1 MVSTLCQSL
10 VGPVIALKIIKYVV
24 LRSAKS
30 GNQTCFCTIF
40 QFLLSMATQFITILH
55 KRSCVHDSSLFSRQL
70 FACFPFLSV
79 NSYGVSFYFI
89 LYHLPKFCWVFD
101 QPISPHT
108 CDACHALTRS
118 SHRSPRF
125 QAPASRASRFAS
137 FAGGSCEV
145 TGDGEVASTKEH
157 LTRHPW
163 FLGNSSPAS
172 GFATFD
178 HV

>member
-30 GNQTCFCTIF
+30 GNQMCFCTVF
-40 QFLLSMATQFITILH
+40 QFLLPMATQFITILH

-89 LYHLPKFCWVFD
+89 LYLPIFCWVFD
-101 QPISPHT
+101 QPISPDT
-108 CDACHALTRS
+108 CDACHAS
-118 SHRSPRF
+118 
-125 QAPASRASRFAS
+125 QARQALRQLR
-137 FAGGSCEV
+137 GGSCEV
-145 TGDGEVASTKEH
+145 TGDGESTKEDQRGTH
-157 LTRHPW
+157 GLLENPPQ
-163 FLGNSSPAS
+163 LQE
-172 GFATFD
+172 GFATLSPFEWLSFR
-178 HV
+178 VYP

>member
-40 QFLLSMATQFITILH
+40 QFLLPMATQFITILH

-89 LYHLPKFCWVFD
+89 LYLPKCCWVFK

-108 CDACHALTRS
+108 CDACHALKTFFTPCTAIPS
-118 SHRSPRF
+118 
-125 QAPASRASRFAS
+125 ASRFAS
-137 FAGGSCEV
+137 FAGGV
-145 TGDGEVASTKEH
+145 I
-157 LTRHPW
+157 
-163 FLGNSSPAS
+163 
-172 GFATFD
+172 
-178 HV
+178 

>member
-30 GNQTCFCTIF
+30 GNQMCFCTVF
-40 QFLLSMATQFITILH
+40 QFLLPMATQFITILH

-89 LYHLPKFCWVFD
+89 LYLPIFCWVFD
-101 QPISPHT
+101 QPSSRDT
-108 CDACHALTRS
+108 CDACHAS
-118 SHRSPRF
+118 
-125 QAPASRASRFAS
+125 QARQALRQLR
-137 FAGGSCEV
+137 GGSCEV
-145 TGDGEVASTKEH
+145 TGDGESTKEDQRGTH
-157 LTRHPW
+157 GLLENPPQLRDLPRYPR
-163 FLGNSSPAS
+163 LS
-172 GFATFD
+172 G
-178 HV
+178 